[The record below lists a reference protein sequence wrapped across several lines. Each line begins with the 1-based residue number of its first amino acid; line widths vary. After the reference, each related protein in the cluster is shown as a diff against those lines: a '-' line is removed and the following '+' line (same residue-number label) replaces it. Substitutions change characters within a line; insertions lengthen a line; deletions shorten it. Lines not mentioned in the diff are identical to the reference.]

1 MAMQVHKTAGLVFTI
16 ATIFSLP
23 LSAIAQSALV
33 SSDRPA
39 QLDCLV
45 GYPDRSF
52 RGDRALTRYELAAG
66 MAACLDPL
74 NQQVNLLKTDAS
86 PKSDFKTILQ
96 TQQDLTEEI
105 KRLQERLDN
114 LR

>member
-1 MAMQVHKTAGLVFTI
+1 MQVHKTTSLVFTI
-16 ATIFSLP
+16 APIFFLP
-23 LSAIAQSALV
+23 LSAIAQPALIP
-33 SSDRPA
+33 SDRPS

-52 RGDRALTRYELAAG
+52 RGDRALTRYEFAAG

-96 TQQDLTEEI
+96 TQQDLTDEI
-105 KRLQERLDN
+105 KRLQERLDK